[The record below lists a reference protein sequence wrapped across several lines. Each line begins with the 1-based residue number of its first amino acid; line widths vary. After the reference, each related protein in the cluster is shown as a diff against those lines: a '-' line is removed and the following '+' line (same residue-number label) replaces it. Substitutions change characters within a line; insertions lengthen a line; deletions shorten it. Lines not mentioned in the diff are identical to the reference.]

1 MRSNIM
7 KRLLLL
13 LCSILLV
20 LGASI
25 ALEGPA
31 QAITI
36 GPDFVMQAMEFSAS
50 GEYHAEDWIAFQS
63 FDPALGTL
71 DRVNVNLEGAL
82 TVQGYEP
89 PPGNIVGYSPTGA
102 PIYQP
107 QAYQISTAFNA
118 FGLLGRGFE
127 FNTPAEFSFSGN
139 SSGEPGYP
147 IAHSIWFT
155 MNISFDAGTD
165 ISGYPLLDTSGGYVP
180 PTSII
185 GTRDDFLPFIP
196 GDDSAIEILMMFDS
210 PFSGIS
216 LTQTITEGV
225 AFIDYYFTPHSNIPE
240 PVPEPA
246 TMLLLSSGLIG
257 LVGFRRKFRKR

>member
-1 MRSNIM
+1 M
-7 KRLLLL
+7 KRLLML
-13 LCSILLV
+13 LCSILLA
-20 LGASI
+20 LGTSTAV
-25 ALEGPA
+25 EGPA

-36 GPDFVMQAMEFSAS
+36 GPDFVMQALEFSAS

-63 FDPALGTL
+63 FDPALGIL

-102 PIYQP
+102 PIYEPQP
-107 QAYQISTAFNA
+107 YQISTLFNA

-127 FNTPAEFSFSGN
+127 FNTPAEFSFTGT
-139 SSGEPGYP
+139 SSGVPGYP

-165 ISGYPLLDTSGGYVP
+165 ISGYPLLDTSSGYVP
-180 PTSII
+180 PANII
-185 GTRDDFLPFIP
+185 GTRDDFLPFVP
-196 GDDSAIEILMMFDS
+196 NDDPAIEILMLFDS
-210 PFSGIS
+210 PFSGVS
-216 LTQTITEGV
+216 LTQTTIEGV
-225 AFIDYYFTPHSNIPE
+225 AFIDYYFTPYSPVPE

-246 TMLLLSSGLIG
+246 TVLLLGTGLLG
-257 LVGFRRKFRKR
+257 LAGLRRKFRRK